1 MENSYPLNNSQTFKN
16 IEKENDLFFIILSKR
31 STVLL
36 IASPLWGIMRERERQ
51 LTTVPEWNWF
61 VAEFDILNKNVQ
73 KSGLFTYI

>member
-36 IASPLWGIMRERERQ
+36 IASPLWGIMRERQ